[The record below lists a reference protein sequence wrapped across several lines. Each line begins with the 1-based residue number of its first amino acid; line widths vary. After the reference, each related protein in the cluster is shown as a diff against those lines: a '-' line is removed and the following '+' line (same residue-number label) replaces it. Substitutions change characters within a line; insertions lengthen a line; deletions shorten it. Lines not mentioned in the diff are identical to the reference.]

1 MLVRTAAIAIE
12 RDRNRD
18 QTALLL
24 RELSHRVKNV
34 LAVVQAIATSTLRSH
49 VDPDRLGDFETRLVA
64 LARTQDLLTRPQP
77 GVEIGELVRHCAIR
91 SEEHTSELPSLMRI
105 SY

>member
-49 VDPDRLGDFETRLVA
+49 VDPDRLGDFEPRLVA
-64 LARTQDLLTRPQP
+64 LARTQTLRTRPQP
-77 GVEIGELVRHCAIR
+77 GALGRASGRERVCRNVSISVFAG
-91 SEEHTSELPSLMRI
+91 SLNKTK
-105 SY
+105 